1 VRGRVG
7 TVLIVFVL
15 CGMWGLLWINGSFAI
30 LVGGLWFVALLGSI
44 SSRDGALNF
53 GYKHSLVWLPV
64 KRREARHNSRAHLLR
79 RKERLRRKADN
90 CTQLIR
96 DSTEEYE
103 RLRLPVLGAE
113 RDAAER
119 EIQRLEEDIERM
131 ENAWKIEDRERDY
144 RKLTA

>member
-15 CGMWGLLWINGSFAI
+15 CGMWGLLWINGS
-30 LVGGLWFVALLGSI
+30 
-44 SSRDGALNF
+44 F